1 MSSPKPTARDFLVYQ
16 LSVGLGENGQPVQFA
31 APRGSFESVEQAFEL
46 ARNLAVRE
54 ADRLTEPAEG
64 EAEARTIEL
73 VDTEW
78 GYDLRRG
85 WLTVTRFWVHD
96 ASADQPLLA
105 QR

>member
-1 MSSPKPTARDFLVYQ
+1 MSSPKPTARGFLVYQ
-16 LSVGLGENGQPVQFA
+16 LSLGLGENGQPVQFA
-31 APRGSFESVEQAFEL
+31 APRGSFESVEPAFEL
-46 ARNLAVRE
+46 ARDLAVRE

-105 QR
+105 ER